1 MKNKQ
6 SLIQT
11 FVLGFAVF
19 AIFFGA
25 GNLIFPPYLG
35 LESGKSWFSGFMA
48 FSIVDIGMAVVTV
61 IAIIRGG
68 GESASLFYH
77 LGKKTAVILTGIAII
92 CVGPLIAIPR
102 TCSTTFDMSI
112 TTLFP
117 SVNSVVFSIIY
128 FVIVLVL
135 ALRPSK
141 IVDIIGR
148 FLTPALLISM
158 LILIFKNLFF
168 PIGVIKPGIGLSAM
182 KEGFM
187 QGYQTLDVLGAVAIT
202 SVIVASLKSK
212 GITERKPMIQTAS
225 YASLIAAI
233 GLFVTYAGLCYLGAT
248 ASSMYTTADFTQPEL
263 IVTLSQ
269 SVLGYAGYVIL
280 AVMVLFACLT
290 TAIGLVS
297 ATSEYLSGITK
308 NKIPYRVWAVIICVF
323 DAVIANMGT
332 AAIISTAA
340 PILNLIYPLVLTQ
353 VILHYFERW
362 IKSNAVFRGGAIG
375 ALLCSTLSLVDD
387 LLLHKGFM
395 KQIPLA
401 QIGLEWL
408 LFAAAGMI
416 VGFALSR
423 RKKTA
428 LANQ

>member
-35 LESGKSWFSGFMA
+35 LESGRSWFSGFLA

-68 GESASLFYH
+68 GESASLFHH
-77 LGKKTAVILTGIAII
+77 LGRRTALILTGIAII

-112 TTLFP
+112 STLFP
-117 SVNSVVFSIIY
+117 GVNSVVFSIIY
-128 FVIVLVL
+128 FTIVLIL

-148 FLTPALLISM
+148 FLTPALLVSM
-158 LILIFKNLFF
+158 LILIVKNLIF
-168 PIGVIKPGIGLSAM
+168 PIGVIKPGIGAAAM

-187 QGYQTLDVLGAVAIT
+187 QGYQTLDVLGAIAIT
-202 SVIVASLKSK
+202 SVIVASLKDK
-212 GITERKPMIQTAS
+212 GITEKKAMTKTAS
-225 YASLIAAI
+225 RASLIAAI
-233 GLFVTYAGLCYLGAT
+233 GLFITYAGLCFLGAC

-269 SVLGYAGYVIL
+269 TVLGYAGYVIL

-297 ATSEYLSGITK
+297 ATSDYLAGITG
-308 NKIPYRVWAVIICVF
+308 NKVPYKVWAVIICVF

-353 VILHYFERW
+353 VILHYCERW
-362 IKSNAVFRGGAIG
+362 VKADAVYRGAAIG
-375 ALLCSTLSLVDD
+375 ALLCSTLSLLDEK
-387 LLLHKGFM
+387 LLHTGLM
-395 KQIPLA
+395 KQIPFA
-401 QIGLEWL
+401 AVGLEWI
-408 LFAAAGMI
+408 LFALAGM
-416 VGFALSR
+416 VAGFVLSR
-423 RKKTA
+423 GKKTA
-428 LANQ
+428 LAQQ

>member
-1 MKNKQ
+1 MKNRQ

-35 LESGKSWFSGFMA
+35 LESGRSWFPGFLA

-68 GESASLFYH
+68 GEAPSLFHH
-77 LGKKTAVILTGIAII
+77 LGHKTAVFLTGVSII

-102 TCSTTFDMSI
+102 TCSTTYDMSI
-112 TTLFP
+112 TNLFP
-117 SVNSVVFSIIY
+117 SVDSVVFSIIY
-128 FVIVLVL
+128 FVIVLIL

-158 LILIFKNLFF
+158 LILIVKNLID
-168 PIGVIKPGIGLSAM
+168 PIGVIKPGIGASAM

-187 QGYQTLDVLGAVAIT
+187 QGYQTLDVLGAIAIT
-202 SVIVASLKSK
+202 SVIVASLKDK
-212 GITERKPMIQTAS
+212 GITEKKPMTKTAS
-225 YASLIAAI
+225 LASLIAAV
-233 GLFVTYAGLCYLGAT
+233 GLFITYAGLCYLGAS
-248 ASSMYTTADFTQPEL
+248 ASSMYTTSDFTQPEL

-297 ATSEYLSGITK
+297 ATSDYLTGITK
-308 NKIPYRVWAVIICVF
+308 GRIPYKVWAVIICIF

-332 AAIISTAA
+332 AAIIATAA

-353 VILHYFERW
+353 VILHYCERW
-362 IKSNAVFRGGAIG
+362 VKSDAIFRGAAIG
-375 ALLCSTLSLVDD
+375 ALLCSSLSLLDD
-387 LLLHKGFM
+387 LLIHKGFI

-401 QIGLEWL
+401 QVGLEWI
-408 LFAAAGMI
+408 LFAAAGMLI
-416 VGFALSR
+416 GYAMSKGTA
-423 RKKTA
+423 KK
-428 LANQ
+428 L

>member
-1 MKNKQ
+1 MKNKK
-6 SLIQT
+6 SLVQT

-35 LESGKSWFSGFMA
+35 LEAGKSWFSGFMA

-68 GESASLFYH
+68 GEAVSLFSH
-77 LGKKTAVILTGIAII
+77 LGKKVAVILTGIAII

-102 TCSTTFDMSI
+102 TCSTTYDMSI
-112 TTLFP
+112 TNLFP

-148 FLTPALLISM
+148 FLTPALLICM
-158 LILIFKNLFF
+158 LILIVKNVIDPL
-168 PIGVIKPGIGLSAM
+168 GAIKPGIGAAAL

-187 QGYQTLDVLGAVAIT
+187 QGYQTLDVLGAICIT
-202 SVIVASLKSK
+202 SVIVASLKDK
-212 GITERKPMIQTAS
+212 GITERRAMTKSAS
-225 YASLIAAI
+225 LASLIAAI

-248 ASSMYTTADFTQPEL
+248 ASQMYTTADFTQPEL

-269 SVLGYAGYVIL
+269 SVLGYAGFVIL
-280 AVMVLFACLT
+280 ALMVLFACLT

-297 ATSEYLSGITK
+297 ATSDYLAGITK
-308 NKIPYRVWAVIICVF
+308 NKIPYKVWAVIICVF

-353 VILHYFERW
+353 VILHYCERW
-362 IKSNAVFRGGAIG
+362 IKADAVYRGAALG

-401 QIGLEWL
+401 TMGLEWI
-408 LFAAAGMI
+408 LFAAAGMV

-423 RKKTA
+423 GKRA
-428 LANQ
+428 AVVQQ

>member
-1 MKNKQ
+1 MNKKQ

-35 LESGKSWFSGFMA
+35 LESGRSWFPGFMA

-68 GESASLFYH
+68 GEAVSLFTH
-77 LGKKTAVILTGIAII
+77 LGKRIALILTGIAII

-112 TTLFP
+112 SNLFP
-117 SVNSVVFSIIY
+117 GVNSVVFSIIY
-128 FVIVLVL
+128 FVIVLIL

-158 LILIFKNLFF
+158 LILIVKNLID
-168 PIGVIKPGIGLSAM
+168 PIGVIKPGIGAAAM

-187 QGYQTLDVLGAVAIT
+187 QGYQTLDVLGAIAIT
-202 SVIVASLKSK
+202 SVIVASLRDKN
-212 GITERKPMIQTAS
+212 ITEKEAMTRSAS

-233 GLFVTYAGLCYLGAT
+233 GLFITYAGLCYLGAT

-269 SVLGYAGYVIL
+269 SVLGYAGYVVL

-297 ATSEYLSGITK
+297 ATSDYLSGITK
-308 NKIPYRVWAVIICVF
+308 NRIPYRVWAVIICIF
-323 DAVIANMGT
+323 DAVVANMGT

-353 VILHYFERW
+353 VILHYCEKW
-362 IKSNAVFRGGAIG
+362 IKSDAIYRGAAIG
-375 ALLCSTLSLVDD
+375 ALLCSTLSLLDD
-387 LLLHKGFM
+387 LLIHNGFM
-395 KQIPLA
+395 KQIPMA
-401 QIGLEWL
+401 QIGLEWI
-408 LFAAAGMI
+408 LFAVAGMI
-416 VGFALSR
+416 IGYALSKG
-423 RKKTA
+423 KKTA
-428 LANQ
+428 VADQ